1 MMNTLLDTLDNIND
15 TVNDAVVEHMR
26 PVKAAELGLDPRSY
40 YGPMYVSTEG
50 IAVEGAT
57 RTLNYYGGFEY
68 VDDEDVRK
76 YGNWT
81 LYTSESER
89 VRDHLYR
96 ILSEGDSNYLR
107 REYGE
112 FNEELE
118 DSD

>member
-1 MMNTLLDTLDNIND
+1 MNTLLDTLDNIND

-26 PVKAAELGLDPRSY
+26 PLTAAELGLDPRSY

-68 VDDEDVRK
+68 VDVDDVRK

-81 LYTSESER
+81 LYTSESGR
-89 VRDHLYR
+89 VREHLYR
-96 ILSEGDSNYLR
+96 VLSDADVKDLR
-107 REYGE
+107 RMYGE
-112 FNEELE
+112 YKDECE